1 MLKVFWHDVTI
12 KRVSPMARNLKEVKF
27 YIRFFFQKE
36 NVNLNLP
43 VDVLPSRQFV
53 ASLKRNY
60 ERDKL
65 ARLLSEME
73 VLFEISAEVPRTLT
87 DNDWQLY
94 FNLQDVNERERF
106 LARIYAEQLNAVR
119 IAQQR
124 AESAVIRQKV
134 KR

>member
-1 MLKVFWHDVTI
+1 M
-12 KRVSPMARNLKEVKF
+12 
-27 YIRFFFQKE
+27 
-36 NVNLNLP
+36 
-43 VDVLPSRQFV
+43 LPSRQFV